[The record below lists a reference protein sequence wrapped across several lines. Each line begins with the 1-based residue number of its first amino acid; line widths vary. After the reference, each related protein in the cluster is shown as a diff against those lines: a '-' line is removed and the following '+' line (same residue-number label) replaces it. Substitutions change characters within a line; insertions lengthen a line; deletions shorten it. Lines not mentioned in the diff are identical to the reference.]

1 LPYDPTFIFARLP
14 MNIPFALAIHGGAGT
29 ISRQLMTPEKEQAYL
44 AALRQSLE
52 AGHAVLRQG
61 GPALDAVE
69 AAVRSLEDCPL
80 FNAGRGAVFT
90 HDGHHEMDAAIMDG
104 RNRAAGAVAGAR
116 AVQNPIRAARLVM
129 EHTDH
134 VLLAYPGADELAREH
149 GLPLQP
155 AEYFF
160 TQHRYDQLQ
169 EALQEGRMRLD
180 HSQAQ
185 PAAGTPATHEDP
197 KKKMGTVGAV
207 ALDQHGNL
215 AAATSTGGMTNKR
228 YSRIGDSPIIG
239 SGTFADNRTCAI
251 SCTGHGEFFLR
262 AVVAHDI
269 SCLMEYRGLS
279 LAEACRVVVHD
290 KLAPIGGE
298 GGLVAV
304 DAAGNLAL
312 PFNSDGM
319 YRGSVSAGSDFYLG
333 IYKD

>member
-1 LPYDPTFIFARLP
+1 MTPS
-14 MNIPFALAIHGGAGT
+14 FALALHGGAGT
-29 ISRQLMTPEKEQAYL
+29 ISPALMTPEKEHAYQQ
-44 AALRQSLE
+44 ALRDALR
-52 AGHAVLRQG
+52 AGYAVLRQG
-61 GPALDAVE
+61 GAALDAVE
-69 AAVRSLEDCPL
+69 QAVRRLEDHPL

-90 HDGHHEMDAAIMDG
+90 HEGHHEMDAAIMDG
-104 RNRAAGAVAGAR
+104 RTRAAGAVAGIR
-116 AVQNPIRAARLVM
+116 TVQNPIRAARLVM
-129 EHTDH
+129 ERTDH
-134 VLLAYPGADELAREH
+134 VLLAWPGNDELAREH
-149 GLPLQP
+149 GLPTQP

-180 HSQAQ
+180 HSQAL
-185 PAAGTPATHEDP
+185 PTIDEDP

-207 ALDQHGNL
+207 ALDQHGHL

-239 SGTFADNRTCAI
+239 SGTFADDRTCAI

-304 DAAGNLAL
+304 DAAGNVAL
-312 PFNSDGM
+312 PFNSEGM
-319 YRGSVSAGSDFYLG
+319 YRARQTSQDAAPFVA

>member
-1 LPYDPTFIFARLP
+1 MTAS
-14 MNIPFALAIHGGAGT
+14 FALALHGGAGT
-29 ISRQLMTPEKEQAYL
+29 ISPALMTPDKEQAYQRALL
-44 AALRQSLE
+44 AALE
-52 AGHAVLRQG
+52 AGTAVLRQG

-69 AAVRSLEDCPL
+69 QAVRSLEDCPL

-90 HDGHHEMDAAIMDG
+90 HEGHHEMDAAIMDG

-129 EHTDH
+129 EQTEH
-134 VLLAYPGADELAREH
+134 VLLAWPGADELARLH
-149 GLPLQP
+149 NLPMQAP
-155 AEYFF
+155 EYFF
-160 TQHRYDQLQ
+160 TQHRFDQLQ

-180 HSQAQ
+180 HSQAL
-185 PAAGTPATHEDP
+185 PDEDP

-207 ALDQHGNL
+207 ARDQHGHL
-215 AAATSTGGMTNKR
+215 AAATSTGGMTNKQ

-239 SGTFADNRTCAI
+239 SGTFADDRTCAI

-279 LAEACRVVVHD
+279 LAEACRVVVHE

-304 DAAGNLAL
+304 DAAGNVAL
-312 PFNSDGM
+312 PFNSEGM
-319 YRGSVSAGSDFYLG
+319 YRASLTSADTGPFVA
-333 IYKD
+333 IYK

>member
-1 LPYDPTFIFARLP
+1 MTPS
-14 MNIPFALAIHGGAGT
+14 FALALHGGAGT
-29 ISRQLMTPEKEQAYL
+29 ISPALMTPEKEQSYK
-44 AALRQSLE
+44 AALHE
-52 AGHAVLRQG
+52 ALRRGYAVLAG
-61 GPALDAVE
+61 GGAALDAVE
-69 AAVRSLEDCPL
+69 QAVLSLEDHPL

-90 HDGHHEMDAAIMDG
+90 HEGHHEMDAAIMDG

-116 AVQNPIRAARLVM
+116 LVQNPIRAARLVM
-129 EHTDH
+129 EQTEH
-134 VLLAYPGADELAREH
+134 VLLAWPGADELAREH
-149 GLPLQP
+149 GLAMQS
-155 AEYFF
+155 ADYFF
-160 TQHRYDQLQ
+160 TQHRHDQLQ

-180 HSQAQ
+180 HSQAL
-185 PAAGTPATHEDP
+185 PDGGGSEDP

-207 ALDQHGNL
+207 ARDQHGHL

-269 SCLMEYRGLS
+269 SCLMEYKGLS
-279 LAEACRVVVHD
+279 LADACRIVVHD
-290 KLAPIGGE
+290 KLAPLGGE

-304 DAAGNLAL
+304 DAAGNVAL
-312 PFNSDGM
+312 PFNSEGM
-319 YRGSVSAGSDFYLG
+319 YRASQTSQGDAAPFVA

>member
-1 LPYDPTFIFARLP
+1 MIY
-14 MNIPFALAIHGGAGT
+14 PFALALHGGAGT
-29 ISRQLMTPEKEQAYL
+29 ISRTLMTPAAELAYRQAL
-44 AALRQSLE
+44 QVATE
-52 AGHAVLRQG
+52 AGYAVLRQG

-69 AAVRSLEDCPL
+69 TAVRSLEDCPL
-80 FNAGRGAVFT
+80 FNAGKGAVFT
-90 HDGHHEMDAAIMDG
+90 HEGHHEMDAAIMDG
-104 RNRAAGAVAGAR
+104 RDRAAGAVAGAR
-116 AVQNPIRAARLVM
+116 TVQNPIRVARLVM
-129 EHTDH
+129 EKTDH
-134 VLLAYPGADELAREH
+134 VLLAHPGNDELAREH
-149 GLPLQP
+149 GLPTQP

-160 TQHRYDQLQ
+160 TEHRFAQLQ
-169 EALQEGRMRLD
+169 EALADGKMRLD
-180 HSQAQ
+180 HSDAKAPQAG
-185 PAAGTPATHEDP
+185 PAALADEDP

-207 ALDQHGNL
+207 ARDQHGNL

-239 SGTFADNRTCAI
+239 AGTFADNRTCAI

-269 SCLMEYRGLS
+269 SCLMDYRGLS

-290 KLAPIGGE
+290 KLAPAGGE

-304 DAAGNLAL
+304 DGFGNMAL

-319 YRGSVSAGSDFYLG
+319 YRASLSSESPLYVG

>member
-1 LPYDPTFIFARLP
+1 
-14 MNIPFALAIHGGAGT
+14 MNYPFALALHGGAGT
-29 ISRQLMTPEKEQAYL
+29 ISRTLMSAEAERGYRQALQTAVEVGY
-44 AALRQSLE
+44 
-52 AGHAVLRQG
+52 AVLRQG

-69 AAVRSLEDCPL
+69 MAVRSLEDCPL

-104 RNRAAGAVAGAR
+104 RDRAAGAVAGVR
-116 AVQNPIRAARLVM
+116 TVQNPIRAARLVM
-129 EHTDH
+129 EKTDH
-134 VLLAYPGADELAREH
+134 VLLAHPGNDELAREF
-149 GLPLQP
+149 GLPTQP

-160 TQHRYDQLQ
+160 TEHRYAQLQ
-169 EALQEGRMRLD
+169 EALAEGRMRLD
-180 HSQAQ
+180 HSEAKPKAPLEE
-185 PAAGTPATHEDP
+185 PAAFVDEDP

-207 ALDQHGNL
+207 ARDQHGNL

-279 LAEACRVVVHD
+279 LAEACRIVVHD

-304 DAAGNLAL
+304 DSFGNVAL

-319 YRGSVSAGSDFYLG
+319 YRASISSASELYVG

>member
-1 LPYDPTFIFARLP
+1 
-14 MNIPFALAIHGGAGT
+14 MNHPISLALHGGAGT
-29 ISRQLMTPEKEQAYL
+29 ISRTLMTAEAEHAYRQAL
-44 AALRQSLE
+44 QAAAE
-52 AGHAVLRQG
+52 VGYAVLRQG
-61 GPALDAVE
+61 GAALDAVE
-69 AAVRSLEDCPL
+69 LAVRSLEDCPL

-90 HDGHHEMDAAIMDG
+90 HEGHHEMDAAIMDG
-104 RNRAAGAVAGAR
+104 RDRAAGAVAGVR
-116 AVQNPIRAARLVM
+116 TVQNPIRAARLVM
-129 EHTDH
+129 DQTDH
-134 VLLAYPGADELAREH
+134 VLLAHPGNDELAREH
-149 GLPLQP
+149 GLPTQP
-155 AEYFF
+155 AAYFF

-169 EALQEGRMRLD
+169 EALAEGRMRLD
-180 HSQAQ
+180 HSEAKTAL
-185 PAAGTPATHEDP
+185 PNEDP

-207 ALDQHGNL
+207 ARDQHGNL

-239 SGTFADNRTCAI
+239 AGTFADNRTCAI

-279 LAEACRVVVHD
+279 LADACHIVVHE

-304 DAAGNLAL
+304 DSFGNIAL

-319 YRGSVSAGSDFYLG
+319 YRASISSSNPLYVG
-333 IYKD
+333 IYRD

>member
-1 LPYDPTFIFARLP
+1 MNTTFSL
-14 MNIPFALAIHGGAGT
+14 ALHGGAGT
-29 ISRQLMTPEKEQAYL
+29 ISRHLMTPAQEQLYL
-44 AALRQSLE
+44 QALRTALE
-52 AGHAVLRQG
+52 IGTAVLRQG
-61 GPALDAVE
+61 GSALDAVE
-69 AAVRSLEDCPL
+69 LTVRSLEDCPL
-80 FNAGRGAVFT
+80 FNAGKGAVFT

-104 RNRAAGAVAGAR
+104 RDRAAGAVAGAR
-116 AVQNPIRAARLVM
+116 TVQNPIRAARLVM
-129 EHTDH
+129 EQTDH
-134 VLLAYPGADELAREH
+134 VLLAYPGADELALQH
-149 GLPLQP
+149 GLPTQP

-169 EALQEGRMRLD
+169 EALREGRMRLD
-180 HSQAQ
+180 HSEPIAESA
-185 PAAGTPATHEDP
+185 PLEEPVAFVEDP

-207 ALDQHGNL
+207 ARDQHGNL

-269 SCLMEYRGLS
+269 SCLVEYRGLS
-279 LAEACRVVVHD
+279 LAEACRIVVHE
-290 KLAPIGGE
+290 KLAPVGGE

-304 DAAGNLAL
+304 DALGNVSL

-319 YRGSVSAGSDFYLG
+319 YRASFSSQDAAPYLG

>member
-1 LPYDPTFIFARLP
+1 MTASFSL
-14 MNIPFALAIHGGAGT
+14 ALHGGAGT
-29 ISRQLMTPEKEQAYL
+29 ISPALMTPDKEQAYQRALL
-44 AALRQSLE
+44 AALE
-52 AGHAVLRQG
+52 AGTAVLRQG

-69 AAVRSLEDCPL
+69 QAVRSLEDCPL

-116 AVQNPIRAARLVM
+116 TVQNPIRAARLVM
-129 EHTDH
+129 EQTEH
-134 VLLAYPGADELAREH
+134 VLLAWPGADELARLH
-149 GLPLQP
+149 NLPMQAP
-155 AEYFF
+155 EYFF
-160 TQHRYDQLQ
+160 TQHRFDQLQ

-180 HSQAQ
+180 HSETLHPGTIAPVAE
-185 PAAGTPATHEDP
+185 PAAFVNASSEDP

-207 ALDQHGNL
+207 ARDQNGHL
-215 AAATSTGGMTNKR
+215 AAATSTGGMTNKQ

-239 SGTFADNRTCAI
+239 SGTFADDRTCAI

-279 LAEACRVVVHD
+279 LAEACRVVVHE

-304 DAAGNLAL
+304 DAAGNVAL
-312 PFNSDGM
+312 PFNSEGM
-319 YRGSVSAGSDFYLG
+319 YRASLTSADTGPFVA
-333 IYKD
+333 IYK

>member
-1 LPYDPTFIFARLP
+1 

-129 EHTDH
+129 ERTDH

-149 GLPLQP
+149 GLPMQP

-169 EALQEGRMRLD
+169 EALREGRMRLD
-180 HSQAQ
+180 HSQSPPAGTAA
-185 PAAGTPATHEDP
+185 PAAPHEDP
-197 KKKMGTVGAV
+197 IKKMGTVGAV
-207 ALDQHGNL
+207 AVDQYGNL

-269 SCLMEYRGLS
+269 SCLIEYRGLS

-290 KLAPIGGE
+290 KLAPVGGE

-319 YRGSVSAGSDFYLG
+319 YRGSVSVTADFYLG